1 MIHAPANR
9 LADEPSG
16 KNMGL
21 TKSTG
26 GTDKKPLG
34 GRGVRGYWLIGVL
47 GLLLLTL
54 MAAAAIYFQSEAAS
68 TSRMKRQTQAA
79 AQAVANH
86 VEVLNQQR
94 REMIKELALQPQLA
108 SLFETGDVSALRDEQ
123 DRLTRLV
130 PGAQQIRLLPAG
142 TSEPDTELT
151 PNMSYASLQMLRQ
164 AETRDGALPA
174 EAHQFNT
181 VHQHIA
187 IAAGIRTAPNEPALG
202 VLHAAF
208 PLAGLQQLLDSVD
221 DYAGRVEMQQII
233 PNKAPFVIASKGPV
247 VQGGLPDRVLP
258 IQDSLWQLAYWGGT
272 SVSLNVMDIL
282 MLTGPG
288 LLVFLL
294 ASALLYL
301 LSQQMIKALKKDQH
315 AILTLFEALT
325 AGRPPKS
332 PPANLG
338 DLQPTFDV
346 LEHQIKEFRTTQ
358 AGKAKG
364 RAAVGITV
372 DEQLPEVVDQSSV
385 RLSDPVD
392 ISSTIFRA
400 YDIRGVVGET
410 LTEEVVA
417 RLGQGIGSEVFDRGY
432 QSVLVARDA
441 RNSSDSLQSA
451 LIQGLKA
458 SGRDVIDIG
467 LVPTPMLNY
476 AIHEHNIEC
485 GVIITGSH
493 NPPQY
498 NGLKVV
504 IGGESPSREGIQ
516 ELRRR
521 IDASQLLQ
529 GEGSFDSM
537 DVVSEYIE
545 RIASDI
551 RLGQPLKVVIDC
563 GNAAASVVAPELYR
577 QLGCEVIE
585 LFCTVDG
592 NFPNH
597 HPDPGD
603 PKNMQAL
610 QQAVVEHQAALGLAF
625 DGDGDR
631 LGVVD
636 SSGKLIWPDRLL
648 MYLAT
653 DVLSRE
659 PGGDIIYDVKCSRHL
674 ANIILSNGG
683 RPLMWKSGHSSLKS
697 KMKETHALLAGEF
710 SGHIMFSERWYGF
723 DDGLYAGARL
733 LEILSL
739 DYRTSAEVFAELP
752 EGLATP
758 EYALRLEEGKAQEV
772 MKAVDQLPD
781 LPGARL
787 VKIDGLRAEFEQ
799 GWGLIRA
806 SNTTPALLFRFESD
820 SEEGLAQVQSIFRDL
835 LADVAPDLT
844 APF

>member
-1 MIHAPANR
+1 
-9 LADEPSG
+9 
-16 KNMGL
+16 MGL
-21 TKSTG
+21 TN
-26 GTDKKPLG
+26 KKGDANKQGKG
-34 GRGVRGYWLIGVL
+34 GRGILGYWVIGTL

-54 MAAAAIYFQSEAAS
+54 AAEALIYFQSQTVS
-68 TSRMKRQTQAA
+68 TAQSKAQTKAA
-79 AQAVANH
+79 AQAIASQ
-86 VEVLNQQR
+86 VEALTRQR
-94 REMIKELALQPQLA
+94 RKLIEGLASQPELIELFELGDPQALAL
-108 SLFETGDVSALRDEQ
+108 EQ
-123 DRLTRLV
+123 DRLTQLV
-130 PGAQQIRLLPAG
+130 PGVMQVRLLPTG
-142 TSEPDTELT
+142 TSEPDTSLK
-151 PNMSYASLQMLRQ
+151 PHMSYASLDMLQR
-164 AETRDGALPA
+164 AEAKKGALLS
-174 EAHQFNT
+174 EAHQYKT
-181 VHQHIA
+181 KHQHIA
-187 IAAGIRTAPNEPALG
+187 ISAAIRSTASGSALG

-208 PLAGLQQLLDSVD
+208 PLTDLQTIVDSVD
-221 DYAGRVEMQQII
+221 DYAGRVEIRQIV
-233 PNKAPFVIASKGPV
+233 PNKSPFTLASKGPEV
-247 VQGGLPDRVLP
+247 GGSAPDSV
-258 IQDSLWQLAYWGGT
+258 ITISGSIWQLAYWGG
-272 SVSLNVMDIL
+272 VGAGMGLMGRL
-282 MLTGPG
+282 MLIAPG
-288 LLVFLL
+288 IVVFLL
-294 ASALLYL
+294 AALLFFF
-301 LSQQMIKALKKDQH
+301 LSKKILQALKKDQS
-315 AILTLFEALT
+315 AILTQFESLM

-332 PPANLG
+332 QAAELG

-346 LEHQIKEFRTTQ
+346 VEHQIREHRASI
-358 AGKAKG
+358 AGKTKQRQASSE
-364 RAAVGITV
+364 AGITV
-372 DEQLPEVVDQSSV
+372 DEGVPKVQTASSAS
-385 RLSDPVD
+385 LTELVD
-392 ISSTIFRA
+392 ISPSIFRG
-400 YDIRGVVGET
+400 YDIRGVVGDT
-410 LTEEVVA
+410 LTEEVVTA
-417 RLGQGIGSEVFDRGY
+417 LGQAFGSEVFDRGF
-432 QSVLVARDA
+432 QSVVVARDA

-467 LVPTPMLNY
+467 LVPTPLLNY
-476 AIHEHNIEC
+476 AVHEHNIEC
-485 GVIITGSH
+485 GAIITGSH
-493 NPPQY
+493 NPPEY
-498 NGLKVV
+498 NGLKMV
-504 IGGESPSREGIQ
+504 IAGESPTRDGIQ
-516 ELRRR
+516 DLRRR

-537 DVVSEYIE
+537 DIIGDYIE
-545 RIASDI
+545 RIVSDI
-551 RLGQPLKVVIDC
+551 RLGQPMKVVIDC
-563 GNAAASVVAPELYR
+563 GNAAASTVAPELYR
-577 QLGCEVIE
+577 QLGCEVVE
-585 LFCTVDG
+585 LFCNVDG

-683 RPLMWKSGHSSLKS
+683 RPLMWKSGHSNLKS
-697 KMKETHALLAGEF
+697 KLKESNALLAGEF
-710 SGHIMFSERWYGF
+710 SGHIIFSERWYGF

-739 DYRTSAEVFAELP
+739 DYRTSAEVFADLP

-758 EYALRLEEGKAQEV
+758 EYSLTLEEGRSQEI
-772 MKAVDQLPD
+772 MQAVDALPD

-820 SEEGLAQVQSIFRDL
+820 SEEGLLHVQSIFKDML
-835 LADVAPDLT
+835 SKVAPDVT

>member
-1 MIHAPANR
+1 MKR
-9 LADEPSG
+9 KGETE
-16 KNMGL
+16 KQ
-21 TKSTG
+21 TQ
-26 GTDKKPLG
+26 G
-34 GRGVRGYWLIGVL
+34 GRGIRGYLLIGVL
-47 GLLLLTL
+47 GLLVLTL
-54 MAAAAIYFQSEAAS
+54 VSTTAIYFQSEASHNVQA
-68 TSRMKRQTQAA
+68 KQQTQAA
-79 AQAVANH
+79 AQAIANH
-86 VEVLNQQR
+86 VEVMNWQR
-94 REMIKELALQPQLA
+94 RQLIENLAQQPLLID
-108 SLFETGDVSALRDEQ
+108 LFETGDAVGLVSEQ
-123 DRLTRLV
+123 NRLTRLI
-130 PGAQQIRLLPAG
+130 PDALQIRLLPAG
-142 TSEPDTELT
+142 TSEPDTELE
-151 PNMSYASLQMLRQ
+151 PNMSYASLQMLRR
-164 AETRDGALPA
+164 AEERDGVLPA
-174 EAHQFNT
+174 EAHQYST
-181 VHQHIA
+181 AHQHIA
-187 IAAGIRTAPNEPALG
+187 IASGVRRTPGAPAVG

-208 PLAGLQQLLDSVD
+208 SLSGMQELLNSVD
-221 DYAGRVEMQQII
+221 DYAGRVELQQIV
-233 PNKAPFVIASKGPV
+233 PDKAPFTLASKGPAV
-247 VQGGLPDRVLP
+247 ESGSPDRTMP
-258 IQDSLWQLAYWGGT
+258 ISGTIWQLAYWGGT
-272 SVSLNVMDIL
+272 GTRPGMVDRLSLM
-282 MLTGPG
+282 GPG

-294 ASALLYL
+294 VSALLFL
-301 LSQQMIKALKKDQH
+301 LSQQIIKALKKDQSV
-315 AILTLFEALT
+315 ILTLFEAMV
-325 AGRPPKS
+325 AGRPPKPQS
-332 PPANLG
+332 AKLG
-338 DLQPTFDV
+338 DLQPTLDV
-346 LEHQIKEFRTTQ
+346 LEHQLREHRASLAEKVRGRQ
-358 AGKAKG
+358 AGAG
-364 RAAVGITV
+364 AGIAVE
-372 DEQLPEVVDQSSV
+372 EQLPEVMEKSSV
-385 RLSDPVD
+385 SLTEPVD
-392 ISSTIFRA
+392 ISPTIFRA
-400 YDIRGVVGET
+400 YDIRGVVEET

-417 RLGQGIGSEVFDRGY
+417 RLGQGIGSEVFDRGF

-441 RNSSDSLQSA
+441 RNSSESLQSA

-458 SGRDVIDIG
+458 SGRDVVDIG

-498 NGLKVV
+498 NGLKLV
-504 IGGESPSREGIQ
+504 IGGDSPTREGIQ

-521 IDASQLLQ
+521 IDAHQLLQ

-537 DVVSEYIE
+537 DVTSDYIE
-545 RIASDI
+545 RIVSDI
-551 RLGQPLKVVIDC
+551 RLGQPMKVVVDC

-585 LFCTVDG
+585 LYCTVDG
-592 NFPNH
+592 SFPNH

-603 PKNMQAL
+603 PKNMAAL

-674 ANIILSNGG
+674 ANIILSSGG
-683 RPLMWKSGHSSLKS
+683 RPLMWKSGHSNLKS
-697 KMKETHALLAGEF
+697 KMKESHALLAGEF

-733 LEILSL
+733 LEMLSL

-799 GWGLIRA
+799 GWGLVRA

-820 SEEGLAQVQSIFRDL
+820 SEEGLAHVQSIFRDL
-835 LADVAPDLT
+835 LAKVAPDLT

>member
-1 MIHAPANR
+1 
-9 LADEPSG
+9 
-16 KNMGL
+16 MGL
-21 TKSTG
+21 MKRKG
-26 GTDKKPLG
+26 KAEKQMQG
-34 GRGVRGYWLIGVL
+34 GRSIRGYWLIGAL
-47 GLLLLTL
+47 GMLVLTL
-54 MAAAAIYFQSEAAS
+54 AATAAIYFQSEASHIAQA
-68 TSRMKRQTQAA
+68 KQQTQAA
-79 AQAVANH
+79 AQAIANH
-86 VEVLNQQR
+86 VEEINRQR
-94 REMIKELALQPQLA
+94 RELIENLSRQPLLIDRFEMGDSVEL
-108 SLFETGDVSALRDEQ
+108 VSEQ

-130 PGAQQIRLLPAG
+130 PDALQIRLLPAG
-142 TSEPDTELT
+142 VSEPDTELK
-151 PNMSYASLQMLRQ
+151 PNMSYASLQMLRR
-164 AETRDGALPA
+164 AEERDGVLPA
-174 EAHQFNT
+174 EAHQYNT
-181 VHQHIA
+181 AHQHIA
-187 IAAGIRTAPNEPALG
+187 IASGVRRTPEAPAVG

-208 PLAGLQQLLDSVD
+208 SLSDIQVLLDSVD
-221 DYAGRVEMQQII
+221 DYAGRVELQQIV
-233 PNKAPFVIASKGPV
+233 PDKAPFTLASKGPAV
-247 VQGGLPDRVLP
+247 GNESPDRTMP
-258 IQDSLWQLAYWGGT
+258 IQGSIWQLAYWGGT
-272 SVSLNVMDIL
+272 GTGPGMVDRLSLV
-282 MLTGPG
+282 GPG

-294 ASALLYL
+294 VSVLLFL
-301 LSQQMIKALKKDQH
+301 LSQQIIKALKKDQST
-315 AILTLFEALT
+315 ILMLFEAMV
-325 AGRPPKS
+325 AGRPPKQQS
-332 PPANLG
+332 AQLG
-338 DLQPTFDV
+338 DLQPTLDV
-346 LEHQIKEFRTTQ
+346 LEHQLREHR
-358 AGKAKG
+358 ASMAEKAKG
-364 RAAVGITV
+364 RQAMGPGIAV
-372 DEQLPEVVDQSSV
+372 DEELPEVMEKSSV
-385 RLSDPVD
+385 SLTESVE
-392 ISSTIFRA
+392 ISPTIFRA

-417 RLGQGIGSEVFDRGY
+417 RLGQGIGSEVFDRGF

-458 SGRDVIDIG
+458 SGRDVIDVG

-485 GVIITGSH
+485 GVIVTGSH

-498 NGLKVV
+498 NGLKLI
-504 IGGESPSREGIQ
+504 IGGDSPTREGIQ

-521 IDASQLLQ
+521 IDAHQLLQ

-537 DVVSEYIE
+537 DITSDYIE
-545 RIASDI
+545 RIVSDI
-551 RLGQPLKVVIDC
+551 RLGQPMKVVVDC

-585 LFCTVDG
+585 LYCTVDG
-592 NFPNH
+592 SFPNH

-603 PKNMQAL
+603 PKNMEAL

-674 ANIILSNGG
+674 ANIILSSGG
-683 RPLMWKSGHSSLKS
+683 RPLMWKSGHSNLKS
-697 KMKETHALLAGEF
+697 KMKESHALLAGEF

-733 LEILSL
+733 LEMLSL

-799 GWGLIRA
+799 GWGLVRA

-820 SEEGLAQVQSIFRDL
+820 SEEGLAHVQSIFRDL
-835 LADVAPDLT
+835 LAKVAPDLT